1 VTPVW
6 YQEVDLVGAIGHDVV
21 VWEGEKLSTF
31 ELAMRWMQR
40 GQVRCERLLTHRYPL
55 DAYRQAFATA
65 VDKQKCRSVKVAF
78 DLAGESADG

>member
-1 VTPVW
+1 
-6 YQEVDLVGAIGHDVV
+6 
-21 VWEGEKLSTF
+21 
-31 ELAMRWMQR
+31 MQR